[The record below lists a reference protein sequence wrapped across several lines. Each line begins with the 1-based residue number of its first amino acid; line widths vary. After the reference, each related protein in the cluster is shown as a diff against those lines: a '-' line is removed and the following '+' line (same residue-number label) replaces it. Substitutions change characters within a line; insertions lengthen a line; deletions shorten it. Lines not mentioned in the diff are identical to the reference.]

1 MKLKG
6 AREQLASDLGGKYQA
21 IDVDSNALGINEQSS
36 GLRKRFWAGRLTLAT
51 TNPTWLIPN
60 VYMIHSNSN

>member
-21 IDVDSNALGINEQSS
+21 IDIDSNALGINEQSS
-36 GLRKRFWAGRLTLAT
+36 GLRKRFSSWETYSRHTI
-51 TNPTWLIPN
+51 NPTFF
-60 VYMIHSNSN
+60 S

>member
-6 AREQLASDLGGKYQA
+6 AREALAADLGGKYQA

-36 GLRKRFWAGRLTLAT
+36 GLRKRFIRF
-51 TNPTWLIPN
+51 TNIKF
-60 VYMIHSNSN
+60 